1 MDYYGYK
8 GSYFKRLCKIRKYAW
23 LTFFFLK
30 SNHEK
35 IIFRRNKFISTS
47 TIVPQ
52 KMYESFP
59 KRDFKYFLDWRA
71 ARHLYRL
78 QTGKAWKFCFQKNH
92 FHCLLFFDKRQMLR
106 WASTECMIIT
116 RQEYFVFKVISIILA
131 VFEKNKR
138 FFCVEVDMISKSRLS
153 WNCWKSKPEI
163 CCQVKVKMW
172 KWVKWMNNE
181 VQIYCS

>member
-1 MDYYGYK
+1 MVTKALILKDSVKLGNMH
-8 GSYFKRLCKIRKYAW
+8 GLPFSSWSRIMKI
-23 LTFFFLK
+23 
-30 SNHEK
+30 EK